1 METCVK
7 KANASKNNGFS
18 EQSQKMLFDRY
29 QADSKLN
36 SQRDLQRVY

>member
-18 EQSQKMLFDRY
+18 EQAQMALFDRY

-36 SQRDLQRVY
+36 SQKD